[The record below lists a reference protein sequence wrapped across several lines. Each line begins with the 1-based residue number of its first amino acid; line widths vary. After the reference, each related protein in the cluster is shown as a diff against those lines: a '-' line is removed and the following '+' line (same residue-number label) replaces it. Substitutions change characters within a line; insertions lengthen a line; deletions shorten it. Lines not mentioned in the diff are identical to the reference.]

1 MTSLSSA
8 APAGQDV
15 ADTSR
20 ARASTSGSQGRMSTS
35 PFLLELQD
43 GDAVPSDQGAQE
55 QDRPDDDRQN
65 DRAQRARH
73 PRVAVLDLVE
83 AGHGPE
89 VEPWRGEEDHGA
101 DGDHPREEE
110 LAEERERGGR
120 QERQR

>member
-55 QDRPDDDRQN
+55 QDRPADDRQS

-73 PRVAVLDLVE
+73 PRIAVLVLVRD
-83 AGHGPE
+83 GHGPE
-89 VEPWRGEEDHGA
+89 VEPWTGEEDHRAEGA
-101 DGDHPREEE
+101 IAVDEK
-110 LAEERERGGR
+110 AN
-120 QERQR
+120 